1 MITSVSTSY
10 LNNPN
15 IFNQINFNN
24 ASLSLINSSNAST
37 MMSGSESLIIDSIKK
52 NKKILNFQKKNRKL
66 KNDIRNIKRFKVELY
81 SYRDLNLQKSLNVR
95 KKDSGKEK
103 LFDRK
108 MLLINDSY
116 TKIKEEINNVDKN
129 SPLTNK
135 IMDQIFDYKDRYL
148 SKFNSKMKN
157 IILFKKYIYDLKQ
170 DYQKKVE
177 DNENDELLLININ
190 QKIKNI
196 NFIIKELDNILTLC
210 SYVKFLRELRTK
222 LINESMEQFTKID
235 YLKYDINEL
244 MVKIKSKADKLEELI
259 NIRNLLVCI
268 KEEIL
273 MKDLPSI
280 FTFYNE
286 NYNEVLD
293 DIFKMMNNYNFIK
306 ASQNH
311 IPTNLLEYIYLQSK
325 NKMKNITTNK
335 KLMNYLNLNFPIFKN
350 ESDFKRSLFQTEKR
364 IKDYFIF
371 VLKQSSEN
379 GGSNINHDIDEAK
392 DEEIYYLKKEE
403 FIERK
408 KHELEEI
415 KERNIFLQIYLQ
427 KVKTESISIL
437 RYKTSPLKKETEL
450 RKLNKLLYDNTM
462 NKNTMQNVKLIYNF
476 SQLKKEKKYLIK
488 GSYIYHT
495 LMKNILELYN
505 NYPEYITN
513 QLNIQMGE
521 FKFRINN
528 FKNIL
533 KTSSFDF
540 IMSEIYY
547 LICVY
552 EAAISYVLSD
562 YNKDKIRTSSI
573 EIFDKV
579 NENVF
584 NIRKKN
590 LFKFRFGLEEK
601 LYNDKI
607 DRIYQKQNKSIIK
620 GNTNYFP
627 EIKNFK
633 LRKNKSQE
641 RLILN
646 KNMKYFKNVKNANS
660 EHFSIY
666 K

>member
-81 SYRDLNLQKSLNVR
+81 SYRDLNLQKSLNAR

-311 IPTNLLEYIYLQSK
+311 IPTNLLEYIYLQNK
-325 NKMKNITTNK
+325 NKMKNMTTNK
-335 KLMNYLNLNFPIFKN
+335 RLMNYLNLNFPIFKN

-408 KHELEEI
+408 KNELEEI

-601 LYNDKI
+601 LYNAKI
-607 DRIYQKQNKSIIK
+607 DSIYQKQNKSIIK

-646 KNMKYFKNVKNANS
+646 KNMKYFKNVKNAHS

>member
-1 MITSVSTSY
+1 
-10 LNNPN
+10 
-15 IFNQINFNN
+15 
-24 ASLSLINSSNAST
+24 
-37 MMSGSESLIIDSIKK
+37 
-52 NKKILNFQKKNRKL
+52 
-66 KNDIRNIKRFKVELY
+66 
-81 SYRDLNLQKSLNVR
+81 
-95 KKDSGKEK
+95 
-103 LFDRK
+103 
-108 MLLINDSY
+108 
-116 TKIKEEINNVDKN
+116 
-129 SPLTNK
+129 
-135 IMDQIFDYKDRYL
+135 
-148 SKFNSKMKN
+148 
-157 IILFKKYIYDLKQ
+157 
-170 DYQKKVE
+170 
-177 DNENDELLLININ
+177 
-190 QKIKNI
+190 
-196 NFIIKELDNILTLC
+196 
-210 SYVKFLRELRTK
+210 
-222 LINESMEQFTKID
+222 
-235 YLKYDINEL
+235 
-244 MVKIKSKADKLEELI
+244 
-259 NIRNLLVCI
+259 
-268 KEEIL
+268 
-273 MKDLPSI
+273 
-280 FTFYNE
+280 
-286 NYNEVLD
+286 
-293 DIFKMMNNYNFIK
+293 
-306 ASQNH
+306 
-311 IPTNLLEYIYLQSK
+311 
-325 NKMKNITTNK
+325 
-335 KLMNYLNLNFPIFKN
+335 
-350 ESDFKRSLFQTEKR
+350 
-364 IKDYFIF
+364 
-371 VLKQSSEN
+371 
-379 GGSNINHDIDEAK
+379 
-392 DEEIYYLKKEE
+392 
-403 FIERK
+403 
-408 KHELEEI
+408 
-415 KERNIFLQIYLQ
+415 
-427 KVKTESISIL
+427 
-437 RYKTSPLKKETEL
+437 
-450 RKLNKLLYDNTM
+450 M

-562 YNKDKIRTSSI
+562 YNKDKIRASSI
-573 EIFDKV
+573 ELFDKV

-601 LYNDKI
+601 LYNAKI
-607 DRIYQKQNKSIIK
+607 DSIYQKQNKSIIK

>member
-81 SYRDLNLQKSLNVR
+81 SYRDLNLQKSLNAR

-311 IPTNLLEYIYLQSK
+311 IPTNLLEYIYLQNK
-325 NKMKNITTNK
+325 NKMKNMTTNK
-335 KLMNYLNLNFPIFKN
+335 RLMNYLNLNFPIFKN

-408 KHELEEI
+408 KNELEEI

-562 YNKDKIRTSSI
+562 YNKDKIRASSI
-573 EIFDKV
+573 ELFDKV

-601 LYNDKI
+601 LYNAKI
-607 DRIYQKQNKSIIK
+607 DSIYQKQNKSIIK

>member
-1 MITSVSTSY
+1 MITSISTSY
-10 LNNPN
+10 LNQPN
-15 IFNQINFNN
+15 KFNQINFNN

-81 SYRDLNLQKSLNVR
+81 SYRDLNMEKSFNMR
-95 KKDSGKEK
+95 KKDSEKDK
-103 LFDRK
+103 LFDKK

-116 TKIKEEINNVDKN
+116 TKIKEEIKSVDKN
-129 SPLTNK
+129 SSLTNK

-157 IILFKKYIYDLKQ
+157 IILFKRYIYDLKQ

-177 DNENDELLLININ
+177 DNENDELLLISIN

-210 SYVKFLRELRTK
+210 SYVKFLRKLRSK
-222 LINESMEQFTKID
+222 LIKESMDQFTKID
-235 YLKYDINEL
+235 YLKNDINEL
-244 MVKIKSKADKLEELI
+244 MIKVKSNADKLHELI
-259 NIRNLLVCI
+259 NVRNLLVCI

-273 MKDLPSI
+273 LKDLPSN
-280 FTFYNE
+280 FTFYND
-286 NYNEVLD
+286 NYIQVLD
-293 DIFKMMNNYNFIK
+293 DIYTMMNNYNFIK

-311 IPTNLLEYIYLQSK
+311 IPTNLLEYLYMQNQ
-325 NKMKNITTNK
+325 NKMNDVTANERLMKYL
-335 KLMNYLNLNFPIFKN
+335 KLNYKIFKN
-350 ESDFKRSLFQTEKR
+350 ENDFERCLFQTEKR

-371 VLKQSSEN
+371 VLNQSHEKES
-379 GGSNINHDIDEAK
+379 SNINYDMDLAK
-392 DEEIYYLKKEE
+392 DEEINYLKKEE
-403 FIERK
+403 IIERQMQD
-408 KHELEEI
+408 LEDI
-415 KERNIFLQIYLQ
+415 KERNMFLQIYLQ
-427 KVKTESISIL
+427 KVKAESISIL
-437 RYKTSPLKKETEL
+437 RYKINPIKNETEL

-476 SQLKKEKKYLIK
+476 GQLKKEKKYLIK

-521 FKFRINN
+521 LKLRINN
-528 FKNIL
+528 FNNII

-540 IMSEIYY
+540 IMNEIYY
-547 LICVY
+547 LMSVY

-573 EIFDKV
+573 EIFDKI
-579 NENVF
+579 NENIF
-584 NIRKKN
+584 NIRKKK

-601 LYNDKI
+601 LYNAKI

-646 KNMKYFKNVKNANS
+646 KNMKHIKNLKNANS
-660 EHFSIY
+660 EYFSIY
-666 K
+666 N